1 MFGKDLTLV
10 ENEALNDI
18 KNKVLTNMEN
28 LTNNEKVLV
37 VLDRTY
43 KNQRSDDDFMKLEKL
58 ITDSLFNSGY
68 EVDFKIMST
77 FVSDYEYDINSEALM
92 KETDNYAAYACMNDY
107 VCVIAEGFASWF
119 WLQVIYSVPVICIN
133 PVLEPETEY
142 EDFMTDELEYIL
154 KFIKKDR
161 GFQTSECMCVISS
174 ENYEDVEEYDN
185 IFFDNTVIRSDDM
198 FDSEEF
204 WTENGSIIKA
214 IKYIKL
220 NYA

>member
-1 MFGKDLTLV
+1 
-10 ENEALNDI
+10 
-18 KNKVLTNMEN
+18 MEN

-43 KNQRSDDDFMKLEKL
+43 KKQRSDDDFIKLEKL
-58 ITDSLFNSGY
+58 ITNSLFNSGY

-185 IFFDNTVIRSDDM
+185 IFLDNTVIRSDDL

>member
-1 MFGKDLTLV
+1 
-10 ENEALNDI
+10 
-18 KNKVLTNMEN
+18 MEN

-43 KNQRSDDDFMKLEKL
+43 KKQRSDDDFIKLEKL

-142 EDFMTDELEYIL
+142 EDFMTDELEYVL
-154 KFIKKDR
+154 KSIKNDR

-185 IFFDNTVIRSDDM
+185 IFLDNTVIRSDDM

>member
-1 MFGKDLTLV
+1 
-10 ENEALNDI
+10 
-18 KNKVLTNMEN
+18 MEN
-28 LTNNEKVLV
+28 LTNNERVLV

-43 KNQRSDDDFMKLEKL
+43 KNQRSDDDFIKLEKL

-77 FVSDYEYDINSEALM
+77 FVSDYEYDIDSEALM
-92 KETDNYAAYACMNDY
+92 KETDNCAAYACMNDY

-154 KFIKKDR
+154 KSIKKDR

-185 IFFDNTVIRSDDM
+185 VFLDNTVIRSDDM

-204 WTENGSIIKA
+204 WTENGSIIKT

>member
-1 MFGKDLTLV
+1 
-10 ENEALNDI
+10 
-18 KNKVLTNMEN
+18 MEN

-43 KNQRSDDDFMKLEKL
+43 KNQRSDDDFIKLEKL

-119 WLQVIYSVPVICIN
+119 WLQAIYSVPVICIN

-154 KFIKKDR
+154 KFIKKER

-185 IFFDNTVIRSDDM
+185 VFLDNTVIRSDDM

>member
-1 MFGKDLTLV
+1 
-10 ENEALNDI
+10 
-18 KNKVLTNMEN
+18 MEN

-43 KNQRSDDDFMKLEKL
+43 KKQRSDDDFIKLEKL
-58 ITDSLFNSGY
+58 ITNSLFNSGY

-133 PVLEPETEY
+133 PVLEPESEY

-154 KFIKKDR
+154 KLIKKDR

-174 ENYEDVEEYDN
+174 ENHEDVEEYDN
-185 IFFDNTVIRSDDM
+185 IFLDNTVIRSDDM

>member
-1 MFGKDLTLV
+1 
-10 ENEALNDI
+10 
-18 KNKVLTNMEN
+18 MEN

-43 KNQRSDDDFMKLEKL
+43 KNQRSDDDFIKLEKL

-133 PVLEPETEY
+133 PVLEPESEY
-142 EDFMTDELEYIL
+142 EDFMADELEYVL
-154 KFIKKDR
+154 KSIKKGR

-185 IFFDNTVIRSDDM
+185 IFLDNTVIRSDDM

-204 WTENGSIIKA
+204 WTESGSIIKA

>member
-1 MFGKDLTLV
+1 
-10 ENEALNDI
+10 
-18 KNKVLTNMEN
+18 MEN

-43 KNQRSDDDFMKLEKL
+43 KNQRSDDDFIKLEKL

-119 WLQVIYSVPVICIN
+119 WLQAIYSVPVICIN
-133 PVLEPETEY
+133 PILEPETEY

-154 KFIKKDR
+154 KFIKKER

-185 IFFDNTVIRSDDM
+185 VFLDNTVIRSDDM

>member
-1 MFGKDLTLV
+1 
-10 ENEALNDI
+10 
-18 KNKVLTNMEN
+18 MEN

-43 KNQRSDDDFMKLEKL
+43 KKQRSDDDFIKLEKL

-142 EDFMTDELEYIL
+142 EDFMTDELEYVL
-154 KFIKKDR
+154 KSIKNDR

-185 IFFDNTVIRSDDM
+185 IFLDNTVIRSEDM

>member
-1 MFGKDLTLV
+1 
-10 ENEALNDI
+10 
-18 KNKVLTNMEN
+18 MEN

-43 KNQRSDDDFMKLEKL
+43 KNQRSDEDFMKLEKL

-77 FVSDYEYDINSEALM
+77 FVNDYEYDINSEALM
-92 KETDNYAAYACMNDY
+92 KETDNCAAHVCMNDY

-154 KFIKKDR
+154 ESIKNDR

-174 ENYEDVEEYDN
+174 ENYEDVEGYDN
-185 IFFDNTVIRSDDM
+185 VFLDNTVIRSDDM

-204 WTENGSIIKA
+204 WTENGDIIKA

>member
-1 MFGKDLTLV
+1 
-10 ENEALNDI
+10 
-18 KNKVLTNMEN
+18 MEN

-43 KNQRSDDDFMKLEKL
+43 KKQRSDDDFIKLEKL

>member
-1 MFGKDLTLV
+1 
-10 ENEALNDI
+10 
-18 KNKVLTNMEN
+18 MEN

-154 KFIKKDR
+154 KFIKKER

-185 IFFDNTVIRSDDM
+185 IFLDNTVIRSDDM

>member
-1 MFGKDLTLV
+1 MNILVTGAKGFVGKNLV
-10 ENEALNDI
+10 ENL
-18 KNKVLTNMEN
+18 KNIRDGKDKTRSFSV
-28 LTNNEKVLV
+28 EK
-37 VLDRTY
+37 
-43 KNQRSDDDFMKLEKL
+43 
-58 ITDSLFNSGY
+58 I
-68 EVDFKIMST
+68 
-77 FVSDYEYDINSEALM
+77 YEYDIDSEALM
-92 KETDNYAAYACMNDY
+92 KETDNCAAYACMNDY

-154 KFIKKDR
+154 KSIKKDR

-185 IFFDNTVIRSDDM
+185 IFLDNTVIRSDDM